1 MLKDAHFYSILVIF
15 DIIINI
21 INFKCHFKW
30 LRLLLQILGNK
41 LCRSLILIIFG
52 FIEILTIDTL
62 GIIYLPANKKIVIH
76 SGLAYNNYILGV
88 RPLEPN
94 SSP

>member
-1 MLKDAHFYSILVIF
+1 MLKDAHFYRILFIF
-15 DIIINI
+15 DICIIN
-21 INFKCHFKW
+21 FKW

-41 LCRSLILIIFG
+41 LRGSLILIIFG

-76 SGLAYNNYILGV
+76 SCLAYNNYILGV

>member
-1 MLKDAHFYSILVIF
+1 MLKDAHFYSILFIF
-15 DIIINI
+15 DICIIN
-21 INFKCHFKW
+21 FKW

-41 LCRSLILIIFG
+41 LCGSLILIIFG

-76 SGLAYNNYILGV
+76 SCLAYNNYILGV